1 MIFRTAGGPYEDEK
15 IAPLR
20 LPAVTQIVTVGG
32 RGLPWIDK

>member
-1 MIFRTAGGPYEDEK
+1 MARRLLPFE
-15 IAPLR
+15 LVL